1 MKRQIL
7 ASAAFITLTALILYG
22 LQPGRM
28 ESPDNA
34 AGWQSIGPEGG
45 SIGAFAPA
53 SDNRNDI
60 LAIVASSY
68 SGPSFIF
75 RSLNG
80 GKSWTKAAKLDKP
93 VWDIKR
99 DPSNP
104 SIIYGLAQDR
114 FYKSVNGGTSWSPI
128 VFDNK
133 FFTYGQIAIDPMSPG
148 RIYISGSYRYK
159 SWDTC
164 MAVAKSTNKGAT
176 WAIKQVFPTSDSGQA
191 STIALDPKK
200 PSTVYLGGY
209 VATDKYHARLCKSMD
224 GGTTWEDISGPIAE
238 TPAVI
243 AVDPVNSK
251 NLFVANSKGIYR
263 STNGGKSLIKSS
275 GGPHGYC
282 IAFDTAHSKTV
293 FAGGDAAVFKSVNG
307 GSSWTKYSKGLYGGV
322 HCLAP
327 TSSGILS
334 GTDCGA
340 FGSADGG
347 KTWQPSQAGIA
358 QSATMALAVSPS
370 DPKSVY
376 TSVYGLSLFYSP
388 NGGASWE
395 KTSNPGKE
403 AYAYIQSLAIHPTAP
418 HLLYAVYNGEDVEGG
433 LYRTPDAG
441 LKWTRILNRSVSDV
455 SINNK
460 DPRNLFALGYTK
472 SGKNY
477 ISTLL
482 RSFDGGDHWVSFP
495 TATNVPSM
503 PYSMVCHPEDPEIV
517 YIGAARMDH
526 YRGVIFKTVDGGKTW
541 NMIQYTGKSGDYPY
555 SMALDPNNTN
565 RILAGTPY
573 GIYRSEDGG
582 QTWSLR
588 GPSKSASSIVFD
600 PKTPGVVYAGWSN
613 GVLRSL
619 DGGRNWQTF
628 NTGLVVLYVQ
638 SLALDPVGKILYAAT
653 SGGGVYKRSL

>member
-34 AGWQSIGPEGG
+34 AGWQPIGPEGG
-45 SIGAFAPA
+45 NIGAFAPA
-53 SDNRNDI
+53 PDDPNDV
-60 LAIVASSY
+60 LAIVSSSY
-68 SGPSFIF
+68 SGPSFVF
-75 RSLNG
+75 RTLNA
-80 GKSWTKAAKLDKP
+80 GKSWNKVAKIDKL
-93 VWDIKR
+93 VNDIIR
-99 DPSNP
+99 DSSNP
-104 SIIYGLAQDR
+104 SIIYGAAKDR
-114 FYKSVNGGTSWSPI
+114 FYKSVDGGKSWKF
-128 VFDNK
+128 VLFERK
-133 FFTYGQIAIDPMSPG
+133 FFTWGRMAVDPASPDH
-148 RIYISGSYRYK
+148 IYISGSYIYK
-159 SWDTC
+159 SYDTC
-164 MAVAKSTNKGAT
+164 LAVAKSVNGGDS

-209 VATDKYHARLCKSMD
+209 VATDKYHARLCKSTD

-238 TPAVI
+238 TPDDI
-243 AVDPVNSK
+243 AVDPVNPK
-251 NLFVANSKGIYR
+251 NLFVGCENGLYK
-263 STNGGKSLIKSS
+263 STNGGKTLTKSS
-275 GGPHGYC
+275 GNLHAHKF
-282 IAFDTAHSKTV
+282 AFDPANPKV
-293 FAGGDAAVFKSVNG
+293 IYAGGNAEVFKSMNG
-307 GSSWTKYSKGLYGGV
+307 GSSWTKYSKGLFGSV
-322 HCLAP
+322 RCFAL
-327 TSSGILS
+327 TTSGILS
-334 GTDCGA
+334 GTGCGVY
-340 FGSADGG
+340 GSADGG

-358 QSATMALAVSPS
+358 QSDTMALAVSPS

-495 TATNVPSM
+495 VPANVPSM
-503 PYSMVCHPEDPEIV
+503 PYSMACHPEDPGIV

-526 YRGVIFKTVDGGKTW
+526 YRGVIFKTVDGCKTW

-565 RILAGTPY
+565 RILVGTPY

-588 GPSKSASSIVFD
+588 GTCKSASSIVFD
-600 PKTPGVVYAGWSN
+600 PKIPGVVYAGWSN
-613 GVLRSL
+613 GVVRSL